1 MYLTKMQVTN
11 IKMVILSILN
21 NIKNDYKGFSITD
34 CFDRVYLYEKDYLPQ
49 EFNNKIVFISGNSFQ
64 QNHRILSK
72 SIRKFVNSLIEN
84 EILLLCIG
92 GESYIYG
99 ITNKYI
105 KKIYHYTNS
114 RYIYNDCEYN
124 NKFYKKDL
132 ENNHIDYNDDKLI
145 IVSDINVCL
154 INLSN
159 LTKNLINKLDK
170 NNYKKII
177 IISCHHEDFWKK
189 IKNFKNYKLKKRK
202 YFICDKIR
210 YFITVNIFYK
220 N

>member
-1 MYLTKMQVTN
+1 MELLTQQ
-11 IKMVILSILN
+11 IDI
-21 NIKNDYKGFSITD
+21 
-34 CFDRVYLYEKDYLPQ
+34 EK
-49 EFNNKIVFISGNSFQ
+49 V
-64 QNHRILSK
+64 SK

-170 NNYKKII
+170 NNYKV
-177 IISCHHEDFWKK
+177 
-189 IKNFKNYKLKKRK
+189 LKHYNAVYRRK
-202 YFICDKIR
+202 ERRHQKHLWLQEADA
-210 YFITVNIFYK
+210 
-220 N
+220 